1 MPQGPRL
8 TAQHHWPLVPK
19 DFVTYRSYLSNYQLV
34 YWSFMGS
41 YEVHW
46 FVGFYGFLCLFVG
59 FYEFLWVHMSF
70 YDGEVFALTTLYL
83 TS

>member
-1 MPQGPRL
+1 
-8 TAQHHWPLVPK
+8 
-19 DFVTYRSYLSNYQLV
+19 
-34 YWSFMGS
+34 MGS

-46 FVGFYGFLCLFVG
+46 FVGFCGFLCLFVG
-59 FYEFLWVHMSF
+59 FYEFLWVSVFFVGFYGFLWVHMSF